1 VNNWNLDI
9 QRAITNNL
17 SIDIGYVGNHGSKLL
32 GKLNVNQPVLG
43 SGWGNPADPTS
54 PAGQCIASGSS
65 GFGNCAPSANAER
78 LAQPFTAPCTNV
90 GTGSAAASGNVFNPA
105 NSCLSYLNYVTMVG
119 NIYDSNYNGLQ
130 MTLTGRNYHG
140 LSFTAGYTYS
150 HALGDASDQGTSA
163 NFPVPLNSY
172 GNIKQQMYANTD
184 FDIRHRF
191 TLSVNYII
199 PGKKGYG
206 QLLEGWGLNSVVIV
220 TSGLP
225 WGLSD
230 QSDDFSGTNVIGT
243 QAQSLGEQWNF
254 FGTPSDFTPVHGF
267 TDTNGGW
274 QNGGGGLPFFAGGG
288 NQGSETANATCNAK
302 AAAIGPLAQASLSN
316 LGCYAVG
323 NSVLIPA
330 AYGSYGNTKPN
341 IWRDS
346 GFKNVDFSITK
357 EFTFKER
364 LKAEARVEFFNIL
377 NHPNFSNPSGGPGGG
392 IQDPSTQPFGFVGL
406 TPDTYSSNPQLGS
419 GGERAMQLGLKLSW

>member
-1 VNNWNLDI
+1 MI
-9 QRAITNNL
+9 
-17 SIDIGYVGNHGSKLL
+17 K
-32 GKLNVNQPVLG
+32 
-43 SGWGNPADPTS
+43 
-54 PAGQCIASGSS
+54 
-65 GFGNCAPSANAER
+65 
-78 LAQPFTAPCTNV
+78 
-90 GTGSAAASGNVFNPA
+90 
-105 NSCLSYLNYVTMVG
+105 

-191 TLSVNYII
+191 TLSVNYQI

-206 QLLEGWGLNSVVIV
+206 QLLEGWGVNSVVLI

-230 QSDDFSGTNVIGT
+230 QSDDFSGTNVLST
-243 QAQSLGEQWNF
+243 QAQNLGEQWNF
-254 FGTPSDFTPVHGF
+254 FGKTSDFTPVHGW

-274 QNGGGGLPFFAGGG
+274 QAGGGGLPFFAGGG
-288 NQGSETANATCNAK
+288 VQGAETSNATCNAK

-346 GFKNVDFSITK
+346 GFKNMDFSVTK
-357 EFTFKER
+357 LFTFHER
-364 LKAEARVEFFNIL
+364 FKAEARVEIFNIL
-377 NHPNFSNPSGGPGGG
+377 NHINFSNPSGGPGGG
-392 IQDPSTQPFGFVGL
+392 IQDPSGQPFGFVGL

>member
-1 VNNWNLDI
+1 MI
-9 QRAITNNL
+9 
-17 SIDIGYVGNHGSKLL
+17 K
-32 GKLNVNQPVLG
+32 
-43 SGWGNPADPTS
+43 
-54 PAGQCIASGSS
+54 
-65 GFGNCAPSANAER
+65 
-78 LAQPFTAPCTNV
+78 
-90 GTGSAAASGNVFNPA
+90 
-105 NSCLSYLNYVTMVG
+105 

-140 LSFTAGYTYS
+140 LSFTTGYTYS

-163 NFPVPLNSY
+163 NFPVPTNSY
-172 GNIKQQMYANTD
+172 GNYRQELYANTD

-191 TLSVNYII
+191 TLSVNYEL
-199 PGKKGYG
+199 PGRKGFG
-206 QLLEGWGLNSVVIV
+206 QLLEGWGVNSIVIV

-243 QAQSLGEQWNF
+243 QAQSLGEMWNF
-254 FGTPSDFTPVHGF
+254 FGNPSDFTPVHGF

-274 QNGGGGLPFFAGGG
+274 QNGGGGLPFFPGGG
-288 NQGSETANATCNAK
+288 VQGSETANATCNAR

-316 LGCYAVG
+316 LGCYANG
-323 NSVLIPA
+323 SSVLIPA
-330 AYGSYGNTKPN
+330 AWGSYGNAMPN
-341 IWRDS
+341 MFRDA
-346 GFKNVDFSITK
+346 GFKNVDLSVTK
-357 EFTFKER
+357 QFTIKER

-419 GGERAMQLGLKLSW
+419 GGARAMQLGLKLSW